1 MTDTVK
7 KELGFLEWTKKVSE
21 IINITHVCL
30 IDKRKMKESDYET
43 LKRLYYDVYWVGTL
57 PLYKTVA
64 DMADNTA
71 LQADLFSEP
80 TTTGNKKTANASAKS
95 E

>member
-7 KELGFLEWTKKVSE
+7 EELGFLEWTKKVSE

-30 IDKRKMKESDYET
+30 IDKRKMKESDYEI

-64 DMADNTA
+64 DMTDEKS
-71 LQADLFSEP
+71 LQADLFSADSVSS
-80 TTTGNKKTANASAKS
+80 TAKS